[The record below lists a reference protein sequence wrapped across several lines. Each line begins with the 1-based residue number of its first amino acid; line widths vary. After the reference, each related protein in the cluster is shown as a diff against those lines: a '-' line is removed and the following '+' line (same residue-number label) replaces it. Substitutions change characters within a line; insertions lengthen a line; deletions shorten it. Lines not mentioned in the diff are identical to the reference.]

1 MTKFLI
7 SDTAI
12 EGLKLITP
20 FYSEDER
27 GSFIKDYSL
36 QLLEKEGIEFHLKEV
51 FYTYSKKGT
60 IRALHFQREKQQ
72 QKLVRCVKGKIF
84 DVVVDLRSNSPTYKE
99 WLSFDLNSENNY
111 EILIPS
117 GCAHGYLVQEES
129 IVSYKCDEDF
139 YGKFDDGIIWND
151 SDIGISWPLSN
162 DEEIILSERDKTL
175 QTFAEFTSKH
185 GTL

>member
-1 MTKFLI
+1 MTKFSI
-7 SDTAI
+7 SDTEI

-20 FYSEDER
+20 FCSEDER
-27 GSFIKDYSL
+27 GRFIKDYSL
-36 QLLEKEGIEFHLKEV
+36 QLLEKEGIPFHLKEV

-72 QKLVRCVKGKIF
+72 QKIVRCVNGKIF
-84 DVVVDLRSNSPTYKE
+84 DVVVDLRSSSPTYKK
-99 WLSFDLNSENNY
+99 WVSFELNSDNNL

-117 GCAHGYLVQEES
+117 GCAHGYLVLEES

-139 YGKFDDGIIWND
+139 YGEYDDGIIWND
-151 SDIGISWPLSN
+151 SDIAVDWPISEGL
-162 DEEIILSERDKTL
+162 EIILSDKDQTL
-175 QTFAEFTSKH
+175 QTFAEFTDRY